1 MNNIFSPD
9 EVTIVRKK
17 GDSIL
22 TQTINTF
29 PLLSGGVT
37 DPASVRRNVIARLRK
52 DPSVIFVLEGQ
63 DGVCEETAEL
73 QDGFSITVSLYED
86 ASKASCLN
94 VLHNGKAIYSVALQ
108 QNEYEEFVDSEGC
121 SLTSNIEELLHCIED
136 KDYSLFEELDP
147 ELAEDEEEE
156 EDVEGDDFCLFD
168 AVRVLDENGYE
179 TETIAIDEF
188 NEPVMFVYENDVLLL
203 GAVHF
208 QGHSMYLDMKR
219 VPMDLEPDLAQ
230 DILRKFRQEVKG
242 IQVIE
247 WEDGSWSF
255 RHELGW
261 IYNKEQ
267 FLERLA
273 EGIAA
278 LSAVSDWLLG
288 QEGLFCDFNGEREKR
303 YLFIHE
309 VIAEHIKLKNLKY

>member
-1 MNNIFSPD
+1 MSSIFSPD
-9 EVTIVRKK
+9 EVIIVRKK
-17 GDSIL
+17 GDNFMA
-22 TQTINTF
+22 QTINTF

-52 DPSVIFVLEGQ
+52 DPSVIFVLEGK

-73 QDGFSITVSLYED
+73 QDGFSITVRLYED
-86 ASKASCLN
+86 ANKESDLT
-94 VLHNGKAIYSVALQ
+94 VLHNGKVVYSVAFTPD
-108 QNEYEEFVDSEGC
+108 EYEEYVNDNSE
-121 SLTSNIEELLHCIED
+121 SITDIVERLLYCIGD
-136 KDYSLFEELDP
+136 KDYSLFEGLDP
-147 ELAEDEEEE
+147 EQVEEE
-156 EDVEGDDFCLFD
+156 EDDAEDDDFCLFK
-168 AVRVLDENGYE
+168 AAQALTENGYE
-179 TETIAIDEF
+179 NETISVEAF
-188 NEPVMFVYENDVLLL
+188 NAPVMFVYENDVLLL

-208 QGHSMYLDMKR
+208 QDSSMYLDMKR

-288 QEGLFCDFNGEREKR
+288 QECLFCDFNGEREKR

-309 VIAEHIKLKNLKY
+309 VIAEFTKLKNLKY

>member
-1 MNNIFSPD
+1 MSSIFSPD
-9 EVTIVRKK
+9 EVIIVRKK
-17 GDSIL
+17 GDNFMA
-22 TQTINTF
+22 QTINTF

-52 DPSVIFVLEGQ
+52 DPSVIFVLEGK

-73 QDGFSITVSLYED
+73 QDGFSITVRLYED
-86 ASKASCLN
+86 ANKESDLT
-94 VLHNGKAIYSVALQ
+94 VLHNGKVVYSVAFTPD
-108 QNEYEEFVDSEGC
+108 EYEEYVNDNGESITDIVER
-121 SLTSNIEELLHCIED
+121 LLYCIGD
-136 KDYSLFEELDP
+136 KDYSLFEGLDP
-147 ELAEDEEEE
+147 EQVEEE
-156 EDVEGDDFCLFD
+156 EDDAEDDDFCLFK
-168 AVRVLDENGYE
+168 AAQALTENGYE
-179 TETIAIDEF
+179 NETISVEAF
-188 NEPVMFVYENDVLLL
+188 NAPVMFVYENDVLLL

-208 QGHSMYLDMKR
+208 QDSSMYLDMKR

-230 DILRKFRQEVKG
+230 VILRKFRQEVKG

-309 VIAEHIKLKNLKY
+309 VIAEFTKLKNLKY

>member
-17 GDSIL
+17 GDNFM
-22 TQTINTF
+22 TQIINTF

-52 DPSVIFVLEGQ
+52 DPSVIFVLEGK
-63 DGVCEETAEL
+63 DGVCEETANL
-73 QDGFSITVSLYED
+73 QDGFSVMVNLYED
-86 ASKASCLN
+86 ASKTSSLEAF
-94 VLHNGKAIYSVALQ
+94 HNGKVVYSVATRL
-108 QNEYEEFVDSEGC
+108 NEYEEFVDSKGIT
-121 SLTSNIEELLHCIED
+121 LTDDIEELLLCIED
-136 KDYSLFEELDP
+136 KDYSLFEDFDP
-147 ELAEDEEEE
+147 ELAEVGEEEI
-156 EDVEGDDFCLFD
+156 VDDNFCLFE
-168 AVRVLDENGYE
+168 AAQALAENGYE
-179 TETIAIDEF
+179 NETISVEAF
-188 NEPVMFVYENDVLLL
+188 NAPVMFVYENDVLLL

-208 QGHSMYLDMKR
+208 QDSSMYLDMKR

-255 RHELGW
+255 RHNLGW

-278 LSAVSDWLLG
+278 LSAASDWLLG
-288 QEGLFCDFNGEREKR
+288 QEGLLCDFNGEREKR

-309 VIAEHIKLKNLKY
+309 VIAEFTKLKDLKY

>member
-1 MNNIFSPD
+1 MNNIFRPD

-17 GDSIL
+17 GDNFI

-29 PLLSGGVT
+29 PLLSGGMT

-52 DPSVIFVLEGQ
+52 DPSVILVLEGK

-73 QDGFSITVSLYED
+73 QDGFSITVRLYDD
-86 ASKASCLN
+86 ANKESGLT
-94 VLHNGKAIYSVALQ
+94 VLHNGKVVYSDAFTPD
-108 QNEYEEFVDSEGC
+108 EYEEYVNDNGESVTDIVEH
-121 SLTSNIEELLHCIED
+121 LLYCIGD
-136 KDYSLFEELDP
+136 KDYSLFEGLDP
-147 ELAEDEEEE
+147 ELVEEE
-156 EDVEGDDFCLFD
+156 EDDAEDDNFCLFE
-168 AVRVLDENGYE
+168 AAQALMENGYE
-179 TETIAIDEF
+179 NEKISTEAF
-188 NEPVMFVYENDVLLL
+188 NSPVMFVYENDVLLL

-208 QGHSMYLDMKR
+208 QDSSMYLDMKR

-288 QEGLFCDFNGEREKR
+288 QEGLFCDFNGEHEKR

-309 VIAEHIKLKNLKY
+309 VIAEFTKLKNLKY